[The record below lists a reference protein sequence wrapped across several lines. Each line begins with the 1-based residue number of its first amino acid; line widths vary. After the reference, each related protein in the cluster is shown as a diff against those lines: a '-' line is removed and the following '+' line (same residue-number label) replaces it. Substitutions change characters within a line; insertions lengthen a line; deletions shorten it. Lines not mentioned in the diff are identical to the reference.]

1 MALSITSFWRTP
13 TARLVQA
20 FLAER
25 ERWPLWLPVMLGF
38 GVALYF
44 ALPAEPHR
52 LAGPS
57 AVAALICAAW
67 LSRRHGYILLVMLA
81 LLALGVGFWSA
92 RERSARVAGAILQ
105 GRLGPV
111 YLTGTIV
118 NIETRPRGL
127 RLSLRD
133 SRIARRP
140 GWQAPR
146 LVRLTLRQ
154 GHKPPLE
161 VGGTGCGCARC

>member
-127 RLSLRD
+127 RLSLRTAG
-133 SRIARRP
+133 SPGGPAGKRP
-140 GWQAPR
+140 GWSA
-146 LVRLTLRQ
+146 
-154 GHKPPLE
+154 
-161 VGGTGCGCARC
+161 